1 MVRRARPS
9 LALAVTLALALV
21 VSCEDPLVTA
31 YREAVATH
39 ASGDPDGALVQ
50 YESILD
56 DPDLAARLS
65 PHAAA
70 TMHNNAGGVYYAR
83 GDAHRAHAHF
93 ARAVELHPDHAE
105 ALVNLALVLSEDL
118 RRHDD
123 ATVHARRAV
132 GLRPDHPKSHHLL
145 GNILQRAGQHPE
157 AHLRFKTAEALAAG
171 RPARAPPDTPRWRA
185 DRVGDRV
192 RVDLDDG
199 TFAILETVSVVPPV
213 FRARGFLSPDERARV
228 VALAEPRMER
238 SRTVADADPDPAA
251 NDAAPVRPPPRVS
264 ETAWLATR
272 GDATLEAIAARA
284 MALLRLPPA
293 FAAASERLQVL
304 RYNPGGYFG
313 VHHES
318 TAFLRRFATALY
330 YLEGPGEGNGG
341 ETAFLLGPD
350 GRGGVPVGDEAA
362 AAAAAA
368 AVSGGNVTEACRV
381 GVTVSPEP
389 GDAILFYNFDDEG
402 EVDGT
407 AMHAACPVTG
417 GVKWAANHWFNI
429 PETGEW
435 STRKKDDE
443 L

>member
-1 MVRRARPS
+1 MVRLARPS

-21 VSCEDPLVTA
+21 VACEDPLVTA

-50 YESILD
+50 YEAILE
-56 DPDLAARLS
+56 DPNLAARLS
-65 PHAAA
+65 PNAAA
-70 TMHNNAGGVYYAR
+70 TMHNNAGGVYFAR

-123 ATVHARRAV
+123 AVVHARRAV
-132 GLRPDHPKSHHLL
+132 GLRPNHPKSHHLL
-145 GNILQRAGQHPE
+145 GNILQRVGQHPE

-171 RPARAPPDTPRWRA
+171 RPARAPPGTPRWRA
-185 DRVGDRV
+185 ESVGNEV
-192 RVDLDDG
+192 RVDLRDG

-228 VALAEPRMER
+228 VALAEPHMER
-238 SRTVADADPDPAA
+238 SRTVADADADGSEPRA
-251 NDAAPVRPPPRVS
+251 PPPRVS

-304 RYNPGGYFG
+304 RYEPGGYFG

-330 YLEGPGEGNGG
+330 YLGGPGDGNGG
-341 ETAFLLGPD
+341 ETAFPLGPD
-350 GRGGVPVGDEAA
+350 GRGGVPVGDDAA
-362 AAAAAA
+362 AAAVAA

-381 GVTVSPEP
+381 GISVSPEP
-389 GDAILFYNFDDEG
+389 GDALLFYNFDDEG

-407 AMHAACPVTG
+407 AMHAACPVTS

-429 PETGEW
+429 PETGQW
-435 STRKKDDE
+435 SSTKDDE

>member
-1 MVRRARPS
+1 MVRLARPS
-9 LALAVTLALALV
+9 LALAVTLALVLV
-21 VSCEDPLVTA
+21 VACEDPLVTA

-50 YESILD
+50 YEAILE
-56 DPDLAARLS
+56 DPNLAARLS
-65 PHAAA
+65 PNAAA
-70 TMHNNAGGVYYAR
+70 TMHNNAGGVYFAR

-123 ATVHARRAV
+123 AVVHARRAV
-132 GLRPDHPKSHHLL
+132 GLRPNHPKSHHLL
-145 GNILQRAGQHPE
+145 GNILQRVGQHPE

-171 RPARAPPDTPRWRA
+171 RPARAPPGHAPMASRERRRRSPRRPTRRNSRSSRPSLWSR
-185 DRVGDRV
+185 
-192 RVDLDDG
+192 
-199 TFAILETVSVVPPV
+199 PQ
-213 FRARGFLSPDERARV
+213 FRARGFLSPTSARV
-228 VALAEPRMER
+228 VALAEPHMER
-238 SRTVADADPDPAA
+238 SRTVADADADGSEPRA
-251 NDAAPVRPPPRVS
+251 PPPRVS

-304 RYNPGGYFG
+304 RYEPGGYFG

-330 YLEGPGEGNGG
+330 YLGGPGDGNGG
-341 ETAFLLGPD
+341 ETAFPLGPD
-350 GRGGVPVGDEAA
+350 GRGGVPVGDDAA
-362 AAAAAA
+362 AAAVAA

-381 GVTVSPEP
+381 GISVSPEP
-389 GDAILFYNFDDEG
+389 GDALLFYNFDDEG

-407 AMHAACPVTG
+407 AMHAACPVTS

-429 PETGEW
+429 PETGQW
-435 STRKKDDE
+435 SSTKNDE